1 MQRRL
6 PDIYVVDNHVN
17 ADATSGV
24 ADKPEIEVEESV
36 GVWVG
41 QDGGV
46 TVETERE
53 TAAGATADCV
63 LSLSS
68 GQDSSNTSAGAKGDM
83 AATSRGVA
91 AKRRATP
98 QKKTSRTLA
107 SRLANDRRLRLS
119 RLTRRSGG
127 TAADSSANDAGSK
140 ICKARDRNANR
151 RERKATKTLAIVLG
165 IIHFIHACTTA
176 LLYNH
181 GLSGYLQLSTPTPPL
196 SPQTLHPQKFR
207 VGMAQHADH
216 GYSRQRS
223 VAYHTS
229 YTIMYSKCLNKR

>member
-1 MQRRL
+1 
-6 PDIYVVDNHVN
+6 VN
-17 ADATSGV
+17 AVATSAA
-24 ADKPEIEVEESV
+24 ADRPEIEVEESV

-46 TVETERE
+46 TLETEGE
-53 TAAGATADCV
+53 TAVGATADCV

-68 GQDSSNTSAGAKGDM
+68 GQDSSNTSAGAKGDT

-127 TAADSSANDAGSK
+127 TAADSTANDAANQ
-140 ICKARDRNANR
+140 CKARDRNANR

-165 IIHFIHACTTA
+165 IIPCM
-176 LLYNH
+176 
-181 GLSGYLQLSTPTPPL
+181 SGYFST
-196 SPQTLHPQKFR
+196 TLK
-207 VGMAQHADH
+207 
-216 GYSRQRS
+216 S
-223 VAYHTS
+223 
-229 YTIMYSKCLNKR
+229 